1 MKIVNIEEENVQ
13 IFQTNWEISIKF
25 SEKTWLMIILKVTKN
40 QDFSLSLVNTILEKP
55 KGRIKFTSSP
65 QPNTKQIL
73 PLVIKTHT

>member
-55 KGRIKFTSSP
+55 KGESKFTSSP